1 MNIENISLTVHG
13 MSCHHCADTI
23 RRSVESMEGVERVN
37 VHLTE
42 KKVDVTYDGDKIDPD
57 TIRVR
62 IKGEGFDVKD

>member
-1 MNIENISLTVHG
+1 
-13 MSCHHCADTI
+13 
-23 RRSVESMEGVERVN
+23 MEGVERVN